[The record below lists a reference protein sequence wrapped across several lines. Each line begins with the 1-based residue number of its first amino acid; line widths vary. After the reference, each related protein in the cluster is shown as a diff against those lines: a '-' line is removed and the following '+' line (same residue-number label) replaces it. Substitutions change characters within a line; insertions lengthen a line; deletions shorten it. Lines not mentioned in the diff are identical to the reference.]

1 MEYYFKPSALK
12 DLQKLPKQ
20 IQKRILEK
28 LDFYVSSPNPL
39 KFAEKLQSKDL
50 GDYRYRIGD
59 YRVIFDFDDEL
70 KALIILKV
78 GHRKDVYK

>member
-1 MEYYFKPSALK
+1 MGYCFKPSALK

-39 KFAEKLQSKDL
+39 KFDEKLQSKDL
-50 GDYRYRIGD
+50 GDYRYRVGD
-59 YRVIFDFDDEL
+59 YRIIFDFDDKL

-78 GHRKDVYK
+78 GHRKDVCK